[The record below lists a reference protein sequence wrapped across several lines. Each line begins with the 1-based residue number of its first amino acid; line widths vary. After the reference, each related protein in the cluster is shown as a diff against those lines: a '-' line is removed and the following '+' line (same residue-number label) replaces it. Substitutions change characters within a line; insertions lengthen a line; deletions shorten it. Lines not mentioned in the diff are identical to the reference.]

1 MSLGQ
6 TYDPE
11 NIFAKII
18 AGDIPSVKIYEDD
31 DVLAFMDA
39 FPQTRGHTLV
49 IPKATGATNLLD
61 AGPAMLSTL
70 IQRTQEVAQAVGK
83 ALSPDG
89 IRIAQFNGAAA
100 GQSVFHLHFHIIPVW
115 EGNMEKPHAD
125 PQSGMADRQALEEI
139 AVQIRAAL

>member
-18 AGDIPSVKIYEDD
+18 AGDIPSVKIHEDD

-39 FPQTRGHTLV
+39 FPQTKGHCLV
-49 IPKATGATNLLD
+49 IPKSPGATNLLD
-61 AGPAMLSTL
+61 ADPAMLATL
-70 IQRTQEVAQAVGK
+70 IGHTQKIAQAVEK

-100 GQSVFHLHFHIIPVW
+100 GQSVFHIHFHIIPVW
-115 EGNMEKPHAD
+115 DGHMEKPHAD
-125 PQSGMADRQALEEI
+125 PSSGMADAGALEEI
-139 AVQIRAAL
+139 AAQIRAAL